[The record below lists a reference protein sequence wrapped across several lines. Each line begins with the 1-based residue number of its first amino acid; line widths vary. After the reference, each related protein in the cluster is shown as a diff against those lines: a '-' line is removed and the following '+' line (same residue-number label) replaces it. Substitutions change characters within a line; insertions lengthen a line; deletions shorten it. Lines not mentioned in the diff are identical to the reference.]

1 MAGFDMHHW
10 ERTVLR
16 GAGKDLTHAQMR
28 VLLTMGTYADYKT
41 GGNIHP
47 GRQRLADDVGCSIN
61 TVDDSMKVFIDRG
74 YVKLSQ
80 QGGNQVRKG
89 FANVYQ
95 LTYPAWILDASTRY
109 PITGELEK
117 QEDPQDT
124 QSVTEGTQPLGSR
137 SPTIG
142 VEGTQPLGTHHTI
155 DHTIDHTMNRFTS
168 NSGELPDDDI
178 LKAIGDMTWR
188 TMLGLAQRAGEAINH
203 GKNGTWPPATVDDN
217 YDNAMDLLS
226 WQIRDVYGDDAQT
239 FFIEKWS
246 IPAKARDRYE
256 AGKNLRTF
264 FNTCRTEGIDYAPI
278 SKAS

>member
-1 MAGFDMHHW
+1 MHAFDMHHW
-10 ERTVLR
+10 ERTILR
-16 GAGKDLTHAQMR
+16 GAGKDLSHAQMR
-28 VLLTMGTYADYKT
+28 VLLTAATYANYKD

-47 GRQRLADDVGCSIN
+47 GRQRLAEETGCSIN

-74 YVKLSQ
+74 YMKLSQ

-109 PITGELEK
+109 PTTGELEE

-142 VEGTQPLGTHHTI
+142 VEGPQSVGTHHSI
-155 DHTIDHTMNRFTS
+155 DHSIDHSIHLVTS
-168 NSGELPDDDI
+168 NPSELPDEFN
-178 LKAIGDMTWR
+178 LKSIGDVSWR
-188 TMLGLAQRAGEAINH
+188 NMSKLVQRAGEA
-203 GKNGTWPPATVDDN
+203 KNNANNGVWDQDTAIDN
-217 YDNAMDLLS
+217 YEHAMDLLS
-226 WQIRDVYGDDAQT
+226 WQIRDVAGDDAQT
-239 FFIEKWS
+239 FFIEKWT

-256 AGKNLRTF
+256 AGKNLKTF
-264 FNTCRTEGIDYAPI
+264 FNTCRTQGVDYAPA
-278 SKAS
+278 SKAG